1 MVTQTECEAC
11 EPKPPNLHALPP
23 DPGYISGY
31 TSLYSPDEVN
41 ITSYMPSND
50 SQLPHVTNQS
60 PQSEETMTSSPNQQE
75 YLYSSELLED
85 NAKLTHC
92 LDNQQLNINIEQC
105 ESNLYAVDMVNGN
118 ISSDYK
124 EPNLT
129 FGYTDQVT
137 DQVYYDDNV
146 NGNWNENILAS
157 NDNLSQD
164 TSIDYIPSENLSQ
177 DSIPYIPSENLSQDS
192 IAYIPLEN
200 LSQDSIAYIPLE
212 NLSQDSCIGDIP
224 LENLSQDSSIGY
236 IPLENLS
243 QDSSMGN
250 IPLDTFDNAEYMDT
264 VSSVD
269 SGKYLISVSD
279 ESETFSYRD
288 ISVVTDARDTPNDE
302 PDLQETTSKLD
313 IVTLLDMTALDLEPK
328 IVHDNQEFMD
338 PLIHSVPDISKFGAL
353 HHAGSMFLNDHKSSQ
368 PLLFPGFGDKDLISD
383 GTSQDH
389 ELIKKICNSEDII
402 PSNKYMRSLLAIG
415 IALAFMNIAIGSV
428 RNLQSSINHEGGVG
442 MISLISSNVMFMI
455 VSVFSSV
462 IVQHVQ
468 PKKCFLYSLIPQ
480 LLYIIC
486 NMYPNIW
493 LMGITSGLQGFSLAI
508 LWNAMSTYVTC
519 LARGHSVKHQEDFDL
534 VSSKYFGIICF
545 FWQASMIFGNLIAS
559 VVLMTSKDSTT
570 GDGIVPINASNL
582 TYPYSVNN
590 LTNTSSSCHLH
601 MCGSSHCHYYEM
613 PTAETPVTDLTKY
626 ILFSVYGVFVII
638 AVVVTAFWLEPLN
651 KDIVC
656 RSVLSFKIVDTRL
669 KAVFKFLITPQ
680 FLFLVPLFLYS
691 SMEVGFATADMLKA
705 FVTCPLGIHM
715 VGYTMVCLGVC
726 ASIGSYLTGALNK
739 LVGRTAI
746 LCFASVVNLGLLL
759 FMALWKPDPAQ
770 LYVYFLLM
778 GGWGL
783 ADGIWLSQTTA
794 LVGVLF
800 PDNYEEGYTGLRIVQ
815 GLGITISFSYAQG
828 FCMMTK
834 IYILAVA
841 CVVAMLG
848 YFLSEFYRTRYIP
861 RIKNLDIDI
870 V

>member
-1 MVTQTECEAC
+1 MVTQTESEEC
-11 EPKPPNLHALPP
+11 EPKQMVHVGIQQNSHILPPP
-23 DPGYISGY
+23 DPGFSSGY
-31 TSLYSPDEVN
+31 TSLYSTDDVN
-41 ITSYMPSND
+41 MTSYLSPNDLQVAHGISPS
-50 SQLPHVTNQS
+50 TI
-60 PQSEETMTSSPNQQE
+60 SEETMILLNEQTNPIQQE
-75 YLYSSELLED
+75 YPCSGELIDD
-85 NAKLTHC
+85 NIITNG
-92 LDNQQLNINIEQC
+92 LDNQHLNINIEQC
-105 ESNLYAVDMVNGN
+105 GSSLYTVDMVNGN
-118 ISSDYK
+118 ISNDYK

-129 FGYTDQVT
+129 FALTNVDNYHVAD
-137 DQVYYDDNV
+137 DVYYEDNV
-146 NGNWNENILAS
+146 NGNWNDNILVS
-157 NDNLSQD
+157 SDNLSQD
-164 TSIDYIPSENLSQ
+164 SSIAYIPLENLSQ
-177 DSIPYIPSENLSQDS
+177 DSS

-200 LSQDSIAYIPLE
+200 LSQDSI
-212 NLSQDSCIGDIP
+212 GDIP
-224 LENLSQDSSIGY
+224 LENLSQDSIGD
-236 IPLENLS
+236 IPS
-243 QDSSMGN
+243 
-250 IPLDTFDNAEYMDT
+250 DTFDNTEYMDT

-269 SGKYLISVSD
+269 SSKYLISISD
-279 ESETFSYRD
+279 ESETYSHHEV
-288 ISVVTDARDTPNDE
+288 SVANDE
-302 PDLQETTSKLD
+302 SHIKETTSKCEIL
-313 IVTLLDMTALDLEPK
+313 TLLDMTALDLETQT
-328 IVHDNQEFMD
+328 IHDKQEFID

-353 HHAGSMFLNDHKSSQ
+353 HHAGSMFFNDHKSSQ
-368 PLLFPGFGDKDLISD
+368 PLLFPGFGDKDIISD
-383 GTSQDH
+383 GTSPDN

-442 MISLISSNVMFMI
+442 MISLICSNVMFMV
-455 VSVFSSV
+455 VSIFSSV

-486 NMYPNIW
+486 NIYPNIW

-519 LARGHSVKHQEDFDL
+519 LARGHSVKHQEDFDS

-559 VVLMTSKDSTT
+559 VVLMTNKDSTT
-570 GDGIVPINASNL
+570 VDGIVPINVQNTS
-582 TYPYSVNN
+582 YPYDVNN
-590 LTNTSSSCHLH
+590 VTSSDYNNVSSTCHLH
-601 MCGSSHCHYYEM
+601 LCGSSHCHYYEM
-613 PTAETPVTDLTKY
+613 PTAETPVTDMTKY

-656 RSVLSFKIVDTRL
+656 RSVLTFKIVDTRL

-746 LCFASVVNLGLLL
+746 LCFV
-759 FMALWKPDPAQ
+759 P
-770 LYVYFLLM
+770 
-778 GGWGL
+778 
-783 ADGIWLSQTTA
+783 
-794 LVGVLF
+794 
-800 PDNYEEGYTGLRIVQ
+800 
-815 GLGITISFSYAQG
+815 
-828 FCMMTK
+828 
-834 IYILAVA
+834 
-841 CVVAMLG
+841 
-848 YFLSEFYRTRYIP
+848 
-861 RIKNLDIDI
+861 
-870 V
+870 